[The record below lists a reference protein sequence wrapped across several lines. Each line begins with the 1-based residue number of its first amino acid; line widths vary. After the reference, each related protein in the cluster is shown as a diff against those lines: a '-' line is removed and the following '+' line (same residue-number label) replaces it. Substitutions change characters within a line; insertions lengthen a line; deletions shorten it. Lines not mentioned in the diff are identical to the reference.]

1 MSRVRIDDEG
11 HLVTRIVDWKPTL
24 TVISRGLG
32 FGVMAIVAAWISPV
46 FLFTFLLMEMQSVDA
61 AWIFAVALGLLTTSY
76 YLVFMAGRRKLV
88 AYRDG
93 GRSKEPLL
101 SNPGHDYRDYWVEY
115 HVSFNKV
122 REDLRRHQELVQEMK
137 DAGLDPEKARPS
149 FLSNPL

>member
-1 MSRVRIDDEG
+1 
-11 HLVTRIVDWKPTL
+11 
-24 TVISRGLG
+24 
-32 FGVMAIVAAWISPV
+32 MAIVAAWISPV

>member
-1 MSRVRIDDEG
+1 VRIDDEG